1 MPVEGA
7 GMQGA
12 GWPRRGAVPDAPR
25 RRAASGYSRRRCGV
39 AAGASRAPGGAH
51 LGRWGRPGGRGSRGG
66 AQVRPT
72 RAGGGGGGGG
82 MLSLAG
88 RQDAAHGD
96 RAHGTE
102 PGEPS
107 QAGSHGWGAPGT
119 RAAAGPWLLGRRRR
133 GGWRSGPQ
141 PGLPPEWDAGA
152 PPQSVRGAGP
162 ASCPGRGAGR
172 QACLGDSGTGSGQR
186 LAWSLRPAPV
196 QPPSWASVTLD
207 HGCSPF
213 PPECLLGGD

>member
-12 GWPRRGAVPDAPR
+12 GWPRRGAVRDAPR
-25 RRAASGYSRRRCGV
+25 RRAASGYSRGRCGV

-72 RAGGGGGGGG
+72 RARGGGGGGGG

-88 RQDAAHGD
+88 RQDAAHAD

-102 PGEPS
+102 PGEPTRPGRTGGGR
-107 QAGSHGWGAPGT
+107 QAPG
-119 RAAAGPWLLGRRRR
+119 RPRGRGFSGGVGAVGGGAGISPGCLRSGMLGASPVRAGPG
-133 GGWRSGPQ
+133 
-141 PGLPPEWDAGA
+141 
-152 PPQSVRGAGP
+152 
-162 ASCPGRGAGR
+162 SCPGRGAGR
-172 QACLGDSGTGSGQR
+172 QACLGDSGTGSGAARR
-186 LAWSLRPAPV
+186 LVSPPSTCAA
-196 QPPSWASVTLD
+196 PSWASVTSLD

-213 PPECLLGGD
+213 PPG